1 MPHAGSAVEELPS
14 DSVLIVGGGPV
25 GLILAVTL
33 AHHGVKS
40 VLVERNLTTTRWPK
54 MDLTIA
60 RSMEI
65 FRVLGIADGLRERG
79 VPSHYPFT
87 CLFSSGLNS
96 EKAIT
101 SWELPSV
108 DEFRSHIASCNDGTM
123 PLEPWQRISQEV
135 FEAWLKDIAD
145 QNPLINSRFGWT
157 AVSAKELDGGAE
169 VVVVDTITAAEKTI
183 RGKYAVGCDGAN
195 SVLRKSLGIELEG
208 GPMYVPNSS
217 DSVPSYL
224 M

>member
-1 MPHAGSAVEELPS
+1 MPHADSAFEELPS

-25 GLILAVTL
+25 GLILALTL
-33 AHHGVKS
+33 AHHGVRS
-40 VLVERNLTTTRWPK
+40 VLVERNLTTT
-54 MDLTIA
+54 
-60 RSMEI
+60 
-65 FRVLGIADGLRERG
+65 RVLGIADGLRERG

-87 CLFSSGLNS
+87 CLFSSGLNA
-96 EKAIT
+96 EKALT

-108 DEFRSHIASCNDGTM
+108 DEFRSHIGSCNDGTV

-135 FEAWLKDIAD
+135 FEAWLKDLGD
-145 QNPLINSRFGWT
+145 QNPLIDIRFGWT

-169 VVVVDTITAAEKTI
+169 VVIVDTTKGVEKII

-195 SVLRKSLGIELEG
+195 SVLRKSLGIEMEG
-208 GPMYVPNSS
+208 GPMYVANST
-217 DSVPSYL
+217 DSIPSYL